1 MTQLATGSV
10 DPDVAPPS
18 GRKVSHSGTLR
29 RLVRGKN
36 ISEKTLLATD
46 YLNHFNEI
54 IMMLEMVPM
63 MADCFEDAKSWQ
75 PKSYSEHF
83 LTSCF
88 TDKELAVLA
97 YENAPDRY
105 RIPFDD
111 TIEEMDRRV
120 LRGLGQIQALILEGD
135 SGALEVLV
143 NDLCGGLR
151 DLVDRA
157 SAIIH
162 GHDDAI
168 AAWESGQAASIA
180 EPDPAEEEDLGPA
193 PEEAAEISDQAAID
207 ALFGD

>member
-1 MTQLATGSV
+1 MNQLATETAQAGI
-10 DPDVAPPS
+10 APPS
-18 GRKVSHSGTLR
+18 GRQVSHGGTLR
-29 RLVRGKN
+29 RLVAGKN

-63 MADCFEDAKSWQ
+63 MLDCFDDAKSWQ

-111 TIEEMDRRV
+111 TIEDMDRRV
-120 LRGLGQIQALILEGD
+120 LGGLGKIQALILSGD
-135 SGALEVLV
+135 TAALELLIG
-143 NDLCGGLR
+143 DLCGGLR
-151 DLVDRA
+151 ELVDRA

-162 GHDDAI
+162 GHEDAI
-168 AAWESGQAASIA
+168 AAWESGRSEAAVESAAA
-180 EPDPAEEEDLGPA
+180 EDQDLGPA
-193 PEEAAEISDQAAID
+193 PEDTAEISDQASID
-207 ALFGD
+207 ALFDD